1 MLAYAASRRRDL
13 ADRHPHPNTMLLI
26 IGAYVA
32 ALAAL
37 MSAKMDLPN
46 HFKSEPPIVVD
57 TIREP
62 PPPSNASTQKPIVQ
76 QQIREATNQPPENLK
91 LPPIVDLS
99 PMQGKTLWSGS
110 EGAGVTVTPRIQNT
124 VATPVRTG
132 PRLLTPQSE
141 MKPPYPA
148 TKLLN
153 EEEGAVTVRV
163 TIDEQGRVIAV
174 DPVGRADPAFLD
186 AARRHLLAHWRFKPA
201 SENGHAVISSTVVTL
216 HFELDS

>member
-1 MLAYAASRRRDL
+1 MLAYAASRGRDL
-13 ADRHPHPNTMLLI
+13 ADRRPHPNTMLLI
-26 IGAYVA
+26 IGAHVA

-57 TIREP
+57 TIRDP

-174 DPVGRADPAFLD
+174 DPVGRVDPAFLD

-201 SENGHAVISSTVVTL
+201 SENGHAVISNTVVTL

>member
-13 ADRHPHPNTMLLI
+13 ADRRPHPNTMLLI
-26 IGAYVA
+26 IGAHVA

-57 TIREP
+57 TIRDP

-76 QQIREATNQPPENLK
+76 QQIREVTNQPPENLK

-99 PMQGKTLWSGS
+99 PTQGKTLGSGS
-110 EGAGVTVTPRIQNT
+110 EGAGVTVTPRIQNM

-148 TKLLN
+148 SKLLN
-153 EEEGAVTVRV
+153 
-163 TIDEQGRVIAV
+163 
-174 DPVGRADPAFLD
+174 
-186 AARRHLLAHWRFKPA
+186 
-201 SENGHAVISSTVVTL
+201 
-216 HFELDS
+216 

>member
-13 ADRHPHPNTMLLI
+13 ADRRPHPNTMLLI
-26 IGAYVA
+26 IGAHVA

-37 MSAKMDLPN
+37 MSAKLDLPN

-57 TIREP
+57 TIRDP

-99 PMQGKTLWSGS
+99 PTQDKTLGSGS
-110 EGAGVTVTPRIQNT
+110 EGAGVTVTSRIQNT
-124 VATPVRTG
+124 VAPPVRSG